1 MRQHGKQEE
10 GVEEFSRDYMYS
22 KKYSV
27 FLYNNGSS
35 RFMKLFSRPFVLL
48 TQDAKNDETVE

>member
-1 MRQHGKQEE
+1 
-10 GVEEFSRDYMYS
+10 MYS

-35 RFMKLFSRPFVLL
+35 RFMKLFSRPFISL
-48 TQDAKNDETVE
+48 TQDARSDEAVEWSIG